1 MLVTLRDVE
10 VYVEPEE
17 IIFQSLSDGDI
28 PVRDI
33 VAMCQEEAGTEE
45 VLKSIEDRDIQV
57 YCDTKGIELKCDLNM
72 IIKNI
77 RILSREERASL
88 LWELMGVDDEE
99 IKKSVTV
106 EIVIPKLNDLIRVT
120 RGDKNV

>member
-45 VLKSIEDRDIQV
+45 VLKSIEL
-57 YCDTKGIELKCDLNM
+57 ECDLNM

-77 RILSREERASL
+77 RILSKEERASL

>member
-17 IIFQSLSDGDI
+17 IIFQSLNDGDI
-28 PVRDI
+28 SVRNV

-57 YCDTKGIELKCDLNM
+57 YCDTKGIELKCNLKM

-77 RILSREERASL
+77 RILSKEERASL